1 MEKSQ
6 GGMHRFDRM
15 RLWGLSGARDEFHF
29 DAIVQNLKTTSP
41 SGLGPCACAARTV
54 VLGISILDGY

>member
-15 RLWGLSGARDEFHF
+15 RRWGLSGARDEFHF
-29 DAIVQNLKTTSP
+29 DANVQNLKTHRLPGS
-41 SGLGPCACAARTV
+41 ARV
-54 VLGISILDGY
+54 RARPER